1 MRVCGCVCACGRAA
15 DLGES
20 FDDFKIK
27 LEPCSSPIPDDLLEH
42 HHHHELNDIQRPPPQ
57 STPPHHLTT
66 AMRIKKSP
74 SFKAAKFVRTNK
86 RYFIQANPK
95 TNTTTAAGAVTNT
108 HATRGHN
115 DLRISHPMSWALE
128 TYLDEKPNIVTVVG
142 GDASNAS
149 HSVPTSSSTGFI
161 RAASLTGRHHHSTSM
176 VNASNKFRNKSVKST
191 SKSHVV
197 MSMAAAADAREQT
210 LRRIKRESLTHGDE
224 MVYNGGDAKP
234 WTCRNCKR
242 KYKWKN
248 SLNCHIKN
256 ECGKPPKFFCER
268 QCGYK
273 TNINSNL
280 KRHLNSNCKPRAMDE
295 SNWGGDAESSGE
307 EEDEEE
313 IDRWK
318 W

>member
-1 MRVCGCVCACGRAA
+1 M
-15 DLGES
+15 
-20 FDDFKIK
+20 
-27 LEPCSSPIPDDLLEH
+27 
-42 HHHHELNDIQRPPPQ
+42 
-57 STPPHHLTT
+57 
-66 AMRIKKSP
+66 
-74 SFKAAKFVRTNK
+74 RTNK
-86 RYFIQANPK
+86 RFFVHANPK
-95 TNTTTAAGAVTNT
+95 TNLSNT
-108 HATRGHN
+108 GGGTGVATRGVQN

-128 TYLDEKPNIVTVVG
+128 TYLEEKPNIVTVVAMNTG
-142 GDASNAS
+142 AATTATATAT
-149 HSVPTSSSTGFI
+149 TSSSALSTNRTTTQLG
-161 RAASLTGRHHHSTSM
+161 LGGRHHHSTSM
-176 VNASNKFRNKSVKST
+176 VNAAKFRNKSVKST

-197 MSMAAAADAREQT
+197 LSMAAVAEAREQT

-224 MVYNGGDAKP
+224 MVYNSGDAKP

-295 SNWGGDAESSGE
+295 
-307 EEDEEE
+307 
-313 IDRWK
+313 
-318 W
+318 

>member
-1 MRVCGCVCACGRAA
+1 MVARPATSIGS
-15 DLGES
+15 S

-27 LEPCSSPIPDDLLEH
+27 LEPCSSPISDNLEH
-42 HHHHELNDIQRPPPQ
+42 DHQLSDNIPTTRQSPQ
-57 STPPHHLTT
+57 TTPPHHLTT
-66 AMRIKKSP
+66 AMIASAPIKRSP
-74 SFKAAKFVRTNK
+74 SFKAAKLLRANNK
-86 RYFIQANPK
+86 RYFINANPK
-95 TNTTTAAGAVTNT
+95 NNTGTSAVTNT

-142 GDASNAS
+142 DASSAS
-149 HSVPTSSSTGFI
+149 NLTTVPTSTSSSFGRTI
-161 RAASLTGRHHHSTSM
+161 QLSGRHHHSTSM
-176 VNASNKFRNKSVKST
+176 VSAANKFRNKSVKST

-197 MSMAAAADAREQT
+197 LSMAAAADAREQT

-280 KRHLNSNCKPRAMDE
+280 KRHLNSNCKPRTMDE
-295 SNWGGDAESSGE
+295 TN
-307 EEDEEE
+307 
-313 IDRWK
+313 
-318 W
+318 

>member
-1 MRVCGCVCACGRAA
+1 MCFCVAVCAAS
-15 DLGES
+15 LGGS

-27 LEPCSSPIPDDLLEH
+27 LEPCSSPIPDHLDHPDLD
-42 HHHHELNDIQRPPPQ
+42 DIPTTRPPLQ
-57 STPPHHLTT
+57 STPPHHLTNAT
-66 AMRIKKSP
+66 YASARIKKSP
-74 SFKAAKFVRTNK
+74 SFKATKFVRTNK
-86 RYFIQANPK
+86 RYFIHANPK
-95 TNTTTAAGAVTNT
+95 TNTGVAVTNT

-128 TYLDEKPNIVTVVG
+128 TYLEEKPNIVTVVG
-142 GDASNAS
+142 DASNTS
-149 HSVPTSSSTGFI
+149 NSTTVPTSSSTTGFI
-161 RAASLTGRHHHSTSM
+161 RAANLTGRHHHSTSM
-176 VNASNKFRNKSVKST
+176 VNATNKFRNKSVKST

-197 MSMAAAADAREQT
+197 LSMASAADAREQT

-295 SNWGGDAESSGE
+295 TNWGGFE
-307 EEDEEE
+307 EEEESV
-313 IDRWK
+313 DRWERARPTFMEP
-318 W
+318 

>member
-1 MRVCGCVCACGRAA
+1 MCLVFGRAA
-15 DLGES
+15 SLGDS
-20 FDDFKIK
+20 FEDFKIK
-27 LEPCSSPIPDDLLEH
+27 LEPCSSPIPDHLEH
-42 HHHHELNDIQRPPPQ
+42 HQLLTDIPSTRSTPPQ
-57 STPPHHLTT
+57 STPPHPHLTSVN
-66 AMRIKKSP
+66 IKKSP
-74 SFKAAKFVRTNK
+74 SFKATKFLRTNK
-86 RYFIQANPK
+86 RYFIHANPK
-95 TNTTTAAGAVTNT
+95 TNTGAGSAINT

-142 GDASNAS
+142 DASHNATTLNTP
-149 HSVPTSSSTGFI
+149 PTTSSTGLI
-161 RAASLTGRHHHSTSM
+161 RVANLTGRHHHSTSM
-176 VNASNKFRNKSVKST
+176 VNATNKFRNKSVKST

-197 MSMAAAADAREQT
+197 ISMAAAADAREQT

-224 MVYNGGDAKP
+224 MVYNSGDAKP

-295 SNWGGDAESSGE
+295 ANWGGGGGGGGGE
-307 EEDEEE
+307 Q
-313 IDRWK
+313 W
-318 W
+318 

>member
-1 MRVCGCVCACGRAA
+1 MFWLALACAAS
-15 DLGES
+15 LGGS

-27 LEPCSSPIPDDLLEH
+27 LEPCSSPIPDDLENDQ
-42 HHHHELNDIQRPPPQ
+42 LNDIPLTRSPPP

-66 AMRIKKSP
+66 AMHHTSARIKKSP
-74 SFKAAKFVRTNK
+74 SFKAAKLVRTNK
-86 RYFIQANPK
+86 RYFIHANPK
-95 TNTTTAAGAVTNT
+95 TNTTVGAAVTNT

-128 TYLDEKPNIVTVVG
+128 TYLDEKPSIVTVVG
-142 GDASNAS
+142 DAPNIVSNS
-149 HSVPTSSSTGFI
+149 TTVPPNTSTSSTSGFMRSANLI
-161 RAASLTGRHHHSTSM
+161 SGRHHHSTSM
-176 VNASNKFRNKSVKST
+176 VSASNKFRNKSVKST
-191 SKSHVV
+191 SKSHVTL
-197 MSMAAAADAREQT
+197 SMAAAADAREQT

-295 SNWGGDAESSGE
+295 AN
-307 EEDEEE
+307 
-313 IDRWK
+313 
-318 W
+318 

>member
-1 MRVCGCVCACGRAA
+1 MFVGRASA
-15 DLGES
+15 SLGGS

-27 LEPCSSPIPDDLLEH
+27 LEPCSSPIPDELEH
-42 HHHHELNDIQRPPPQ
+42 HHLSDNIPSSTRPPPQ

-66 AMRIKKSP
+66 NEVPGLARIKKSP
-74 SFKAAKFVRTNK
+74 SFKVAKFLRTNK
-86 RYFIQANPK
+86 RYFIHANPK
-95 TNTTTAAGAVTNT
+95 TNTTTNTTTTTTAAAAVTNT

-128 TYLDEKPNIVTVVG
+128 TYLDEKPNIGAVV
-142 GDASNAS
+142 DDDSNEPTNPPTT
-149 HSVPTSSSTGFI
+149 VPTSSTGFT
-161 RAASLTGRHHHSTSM
+161 RAANLTGRHHHSTSM
-176 VNASNKFRNKSVKST
+176 VNATNKFRNKSVKST

-197 MSMAAAADAREQT
+197 LSMAAAADTREQT

-224 MVYNGGDAKP
+224 MVYNGNDPKP

-280 KRHLNSNCKPRAMDE
+280 KRHLNSNCKPRALDE
-295 SNWGGDAESSGE
+295 TN
-307 EEDEEE
+307 
-313 IDRWK
+313 
-318 W
+318 